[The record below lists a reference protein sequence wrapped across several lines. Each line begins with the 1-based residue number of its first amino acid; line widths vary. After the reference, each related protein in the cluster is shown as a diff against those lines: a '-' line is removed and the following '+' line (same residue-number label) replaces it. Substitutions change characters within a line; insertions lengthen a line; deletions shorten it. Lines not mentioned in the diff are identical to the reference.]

1 LYSGG
6 SGGSDT
12 GDWVKVEGEPV
23 QVRKD
28 AAKLSSREKTGE
40 ISPCLE
46 AWLVPFNTR
55 DESLTEDE
63 NKWLSASIGVG

>member
-1 LYSGG
+1 M
-6 SGGSDT
+6 
-12 GDWVKVEGEPV
+12 
-23 QVRKD
+23 QVLED
-28 AAKLSSREKTGE
+28 AAELSSREETGV